1 MKIRPDGSQEYGA
14 AEQLEKMMSR
24 TAKKF
29 IKEAAAQHAEQA
41 RRLSR
46 YDDAIRLLRE
56 CTEWAG
62 RVQIPGIDWWDVQID
77 EGTMEEALAFLAAE
91 PKEER

>member
-1 MKIRPDGSQEYGA
+1 MSKPKRFDEVLNDIA
-14 AEQLEKMMSR
+14 AEDR
-24 TAKKF
+24 
-29 IKEAAAQHAEQA
+29 
-41 RRLSR
+41 RRLAR
-46 YDDAIRLLRE
+46 YDEAVRLLRE
-56 CTEWAG
+56 CTEWSG

>member
-1 MKIRPDGSQEYGA
+1 MSEF
-14 AEQLEKMMSR
+14 AERSLAFLSRKREDRIVELE
-24 TAKKF
+24 
-29 IKEAAAQHAEQA
+29 
-41 RRLSR
+41 RRISR

-91 PKEER
+91 PKEGKVAG

>member
-1 MKIRPDGSQEYGA
+1 MSGIYRDKG
-14 AEQLEKMMSR
+14 EQAMEEERREK
-24 TAKKF
+24 
-29 IKEAAAQHAEQA
+29 A

-91 PKEER
+91 PKEGKVAG